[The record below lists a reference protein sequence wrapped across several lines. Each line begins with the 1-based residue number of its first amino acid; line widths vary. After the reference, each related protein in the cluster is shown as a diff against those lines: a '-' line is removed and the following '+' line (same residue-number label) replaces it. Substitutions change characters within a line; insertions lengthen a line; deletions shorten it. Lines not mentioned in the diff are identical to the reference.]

1 MGYPVS
7 DRGSTDRIRCVSRD
21 LPPPEGYRN
30 QAVMANLLQ
39 NGLGKGKD
47 ETQPATG
54 RGRLPALLA
63 GLAAAQ
69 AIATVQVYL
78 SNAELHRTLET
89 IKSLGYLPVP
99 NERVMP
105 SLEGFFPAFWGG
117 LFFTVSLGAGL
128 SLLSCATAW
137 AWRRFRRH
145 RKALLALYSI
155 LWPALL
161 IAVNVGRFNPAA
173 SLYFLLLP
181 PVVFLAARGG
191 PPQDRHSAGHGRWLP
206 ASSAV
211 LLAVL
216 WLPHV
221 GGDFFVDVRDRLLLS
236 NRIGQRL
243 NRFYY
248 DHTLHAAQ
256 VIKSLDQKTL
266 KTCSLEKV
274 KNAPVSRAL
283 ERAFAAQDFL
293 NNRGAGGAADLQVSK
308 VGERFVLS
316 RSGTAVMEATL
327 TDLLS
332 RTGPVLK
339 EFSART
345 DRQAFFRKAVYFS
358 LLFGFPVIFYLF
370 VFDLFRFG
378 LGVFLAEKAAAPAA
392 ALVCFFTGAGLLVVF
407 IVGGGGVRGELQVER
422 ALASENWGDRVA
434 ALKRIEQ
441 KGMDI
446 AGFTGYERLLSS
458 PHAAE
463 RYWLARA
470 LGISRRERTYRDLLG
485 LLDDPQ
491 LNVRTMAYHALGR
504 RGDRRAIPELLYRLR
519 ISPNWYEQR
528 YAYRA
533 LKSLGWV
540 QSRTIS

>member
-1 MGYPVS
+1 
-7 DRGSTDRIRCVSRD
+7 
-21 LPPPEGYRN
+21 
-30 QAVMANLLQ
+30 MANLLQ

-54 RGRLPALLA
+54 RGRPPALLA
-63 GLAAAQ
+63 GLAGAQ
-69 AIATVQVYL
+69 AIATIQVYI
-78 SNAELHRTLET
+78 SNVELHGTLET

-105 SLEGFFPAFWGG
+105 SLEWFFPAFWGG

-128 SLLSCATAW
+128 SLLSYAAVWTW
-137 AWRRFRRH
+137 SRFPS
-145 RKALLALYSI
+145 RKRSFLALYSI
-155 LWPALL
+155 LWLALL
-161 IAVNVGRFNPAA
+161 IAVNARGLNSLA
-173 SLYFLLLP
+173 SLYFLLIP
-181 PVVFLAARGG
+181 PVVFLAARDGLTT
-191 PPQDRHSAGHGRWLP
+191 PDRHSAGYGRWLP
-206 ASSAV
+206 ALSAV

-216 WLPHV
+216 WLPHA
-221 GGDFFVDVRDRLLLS
+221 GGDFFVNIRDRLLLS
-236 NRIGQRL
+236 NRIGQQL

-248 DHTLHAAQ
+248 DHTLYAAQ

-274 KNAPVSRAL
+274 KNAPLSRAL

-293 NNRGAGGAADLQVSK
+293 NNRGADGAADLQVSK

-332 RTGPVLK
+332 RAGPVLK
-339 EFSART
+339 EFSERT

-358 LLFGFPVIFYLF
+358 LLFGFPVILYLF

-378 LGVFLAEKAAAPAA
+378 LCVFLAEKTAAPVA
-392 ALVCFFTGAGLLVVF
+392 ALVCFFAGAGLLVVF
-407 IVGGGGVRGELQVER
+407 TVGDGGVRDELQVER
-422 ALASENWGDRVA
+422 ALASENWGDRVS

-446 AGFTGYERLLSS
+446 AGFAGYERLLSS

-470 LGISRRERTYRDLLG
+470 LGISRREQAYRDLLG

-491 LNVRTMAYHALGR
+491 LNVRTMAYHGLGR
-504 RGDRRAIPELLYRLR
+504 RGDRRAIPDILYRLR
-519 ISPNWYEQR
+519 ISPNWYEQE

-533 LKSLGWV
+533 LKALGWV
-540 QSRTIS
+540 QSRTFL